1 MGALTGLKILDFST
15 LLPGPYATL
24 VMADMGAEVIS
35 VAAPDRTDLVTEWPP
50 LIKGSEDEN
59 GKGITAA
66 AAWLGRNKK
75 SIFVNLKTPEG
86 IEAIR
91 RLVMPEEDG
100 GGGFDIILEQF
111 RPGVMD
117 RLGIGY
123 EALSEVNPALIFCSL
138 TGYGQ
143 TGPMAMKAGH
153 DINYMSRS
161 GNMNQAGRKETGPI
175 LTNMQVADVAVG
187 SMNSVVSIFAAVNY
201 RNNPGEGPHLD
212 VEMTDG
218 TIPFNGMDGASW
230 LGGGEAPERESQ
242 MLNGGGAYDF
252 YETADGRHMSVG
264 SLEPKF
270 FADLCRGLEL
280 DAKADKT
287 QIRQRFREK
296 TLSEWCEIFSGLD
309 ACAEPVLT
317 MEEMRDDE
325 QVKARGMLPMVEI
338 PERGIYVQQLGNPM
352 KLSKCPVE
360 YRHAG
365 YPAGRHTEEILK
377 KLGFSD
383 KEIDMIRK

>member
-24 VMADMGAEVIS
+24 VMADMGAEVVS
-35 VAAPDRTDLVTEWPP
+35 VVAPDRVDLVTQWPP
-50 LIKGSEDEN
+50 VIRESEGED

-91 RLVMPEEDG
+91 RLVTPEEKG
-100 GGGFDIILEQF
+100 GGGFDIIMEQF

-123 EALSEVNPALIFCSL
+123 EALSELNPALIFCSL

-143 TGPMAMKAGH
+143 TGPMSMRAGH

-161 GNMNQAGRKETGPI
+161 GNMNQAGRKETGPV

-187 SMNSVVSIFAAVNY
+187 SMNSVVSILAAVNY
-201 RNNPGEGPHLD
+201 RNNTGEGQYLD
-212 VEMTDG
+212 VAMMDG
-218 TIPFNGMDGASW
+218 MIPFNSMDGASW
-230 LGGGEAPERESQ
+230 LVGGESPERETQ
-242 MLNGGGAYDF
+242 LLNGGGIYDF
-252 YETADGRHMSVG
+252 YETADGRYMSVG

-270 FADLCRGLEL
+270 FADLCKGLEL
-280 DAKADKT
+280 DAKADKE

-296 TLSEWCEIFSGLD
+296 TLSQWCEVFSRLD
-309 ACAEPVLT
+309 ACVEPVLT
-317 MEEMRDDE
+317 MEEMREDE
-325 QVKARGMLPMVEI
+325 QVKAREMLPEVEI
-338 PERGIYVQQLGNPM
+338 PGTEISVQQLGNPM

-365 YPAGRHTEEILK
+365 FPAGYNTDEVLV
-377 KLGFSD
+377 KLGFNEE
-383 KEIDMIRK
+383 EIQLIKK

>member
-24 VMADMGAEVIS
+24 VMADMGAEVVS
-35 VAAPDRTDLVTEWPP
+35 VVAPDRVDLVTQWPP
-50 LIKGSEDEN
+50 VIRESEGED

-91 RLVMPEEDG
+91 RLVTPEEKG
-100 GGGFDIILEQF
+100 GGGFDIIMEQF

-123 EALSEVNPALIFCSL
+123 EALSELNPALIFCSL

-143 TGPMAMKAGH
+143 TGPMAMRAGH

-161 GNMNQAGRKETGPI
+161 GNMNQAGRKETGPV

-187 SMNSVVSIFAAVNY
+187 SMNSVVSILAAVNY
-201 RNNPGEGPHLD
+201 RNNTGEGQYLD
-212 VEMTDG
+212 VAMMDG
-218 TIPFNGMDGASW
+218 MIPFNSMDGASW
-230 LGGGEAPERESQ
+230 LGGGESPERETQ
-242 MLNGGGAYDF
+242 LLNGGGIYDF
-252 YETADGRHMSVG
+252 YETADGRYMSVG

-270 FADLCRGLEL
+270 FADLCKGLEL
-280 DAKADKT
+280 DAKADKE

-296 TLSEWCEIFSGLD
+296 TLSQWCEVFSRLD
-309 ACAEPVLT
+309 ACVEPVLT
-317 MEEMRDDE
+317 MEEMREDE
-325 QVKARGMLPMVEI
+325 QVKAREMLPEVEI
-338 PERGIYVQQLGNPM
+338 PGTEISVQQLGNPM

-365 YPAGRHTEEILK
+365 FPAGYNTDEVLV
-377 KLGFSD
+377 KLGFNEE
-383 KEIDMIRK
+383 EIQLIKK